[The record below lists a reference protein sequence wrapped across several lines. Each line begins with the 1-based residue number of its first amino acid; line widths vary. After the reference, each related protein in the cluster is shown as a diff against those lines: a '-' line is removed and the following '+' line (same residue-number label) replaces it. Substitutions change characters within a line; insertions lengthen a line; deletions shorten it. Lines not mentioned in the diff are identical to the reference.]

1 MYVQIHFIVPIAC
14 ILVVLA
20 VFVYYQTEQYN
31 GFSSKRTKE
40 ITDFSKCRSACP
52 LRLVFILQLGGK
64 AEHLTVC

>member
-40 ITDFSKCRSACP
+40 ITDFSKCGSACP
-52 LRLVFILQLGGK
+52 LRLVFTLQLGGK